1 MNVLVSGNQIQMSIV
16 PIFSL
21 SLVITVFKVSTA
33 CPGLFTADY
42 D

>member
-16 PIFSL
+16 QIFSL
-21 SLVITVFKVSTA
+21 SLVITVLKVSTA